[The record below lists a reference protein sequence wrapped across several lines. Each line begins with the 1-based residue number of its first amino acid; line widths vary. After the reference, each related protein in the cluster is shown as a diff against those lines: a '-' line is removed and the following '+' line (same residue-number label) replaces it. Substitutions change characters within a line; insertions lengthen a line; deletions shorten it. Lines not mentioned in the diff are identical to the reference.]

1 MGYALNMHPDKD
13 PNVKHPLSKVH
24 FTPVESGCI
33 LNDDT
38 LLVTQE
44 PVLKTVH
51 CKLPSEPSRML
62 IAESLDEVW
71 LETQAREQPDVQQVV
86 GMGGGT
92 AIDAAK
98 YLAWRWQLPLT
109 LIPSA
114 LTVDAPFT
122 ESIAVRRDGRIHYL
136 GEIYPEKIIIDT
148 ELIQSAPKPLNR
160 GGVGDLLSIHTALY
174 DWQLAHQRTGEAY
187 DAAVAAQSASIL
199 SRLHQHSLEVREVT
213 EAGIRLMVGWFC
225 EEVALCHQVRS
236 SRPEEGSEHHL
247 LYNLEARTGKTYLHG
262 PAVTLCALII
272 AYLQENEAESLRRLA
287 DACGVDYG
295 LASLD
300 ISSDSLRRA
309 LLTANEYAIADGLP
323 YTFLREANLSPNRV
337 DEALDWMM
345 GR

>member
-1 MGYALNMHPDKD
+1 MQLNMQPVET
-13 PNVKHPLSKVH
+13 NPLSKVH
-24 FTPVESGCI
+24 FTPVESVW
-33 LNDDT
+33 NVDENY

-44 PVLKTVH
+44 PVLKILQG
-51 CKLPSEPSRML
+51 KRSLKRSGIL
-62 IAESLDEVW
+62 IAQSLDEVW
-71 LETQAREQPDVQQVV
+71 LETQACQKPDIRQVI

-92 AIDAAK
+92 AIDVAK

-122 ESIAVRRDGRIHYL
+122 ESIAVRRAGRIHYL
-136 GEIYPEKIIIDT
+136 GEVYPEKIIIDT

-174 DWQLAHQRTGEAY
+174 DWQLAHQKLGEAY
-187 DAAVAAQSASIL
+187 DAAVATQSASIL
-199 SRLHQHSLEVREVT
+199 HRLRQNSSEVREVT
-213 EAGIRLMVGWFC
+213 EAGIQLMVGWFC
-225 EEVALCHQVRS
+225 EEVSLCHQVRS

-262 PAVTLCALII
+262 PAVTLCALLA
-272 AYLQENEAESLRRLA
+272 AYLQDNEAESLRQLA
-287 DACGVDYG
+287 DECGVEYG
-295 LASLD
+295 PASLG

-323 YTFLREANLSPNRV
+323 YTFLREADLSVARV
-337 DEALDWMM
+337 NEALDWMM